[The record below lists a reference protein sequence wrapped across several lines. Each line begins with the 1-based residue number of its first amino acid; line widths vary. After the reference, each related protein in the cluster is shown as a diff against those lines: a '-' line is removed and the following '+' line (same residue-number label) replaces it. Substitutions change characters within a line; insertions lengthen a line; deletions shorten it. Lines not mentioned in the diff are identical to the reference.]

1 MSNPFDLWGQR
12 GWASAEVAGESH
24 YRDALRGLFDSRI
37 PANGSEITVDAQ
49 LLPEP
54 LNRHDRNAVAVWVGA
69 VQVGYLP
76 RDAAK
81 RYAPVL
87 MGLVARGWTPQV
99 GARVWGA
106 QWSPGEFNASV
117 RLDLAEPHMI
127 LPANSPPPQAHR
139 VLPTGGAI
147 QVTGEDRHLD
157 ALAGWLRPEG
167 ECWVHATLH
176 ELTEQLARSARTVVE
191 VRIDGLRIGQLTPRM
206 SGEVLPA
213 VRHLADRGLVAC
225 TRAIVKGNRIKTEVV
240 VYAARAHELPESWLG
255 SPIESA
261 SQQQVGPAAA
271 QAGPPPTTP
280 PQPVPP
286 QPAPA
291 APVEASAAETAV
303 LRAPVGQTTVPIVPP
318 GPAPASPFVTS
329 APAPPIVAP
338 PPAQSTPVPRPA
350 AFTPAPPLAA
360 PARPLAAPI
369 PVPPLGVPS
378 PPLPLAAPASASQVV
393 VPVIPAGGSAAG
405 ESGWAR
411 SVPAQGFDPAIA
423 PQAPHRQ
430 GGVRFNPPPNW
441 PAPPPGWSPPPG
453 WAPDPA
459 WGPPPPGWQLW
470 NDDSK
475 NEPEI
480 PLFGARGR
488 ARELAAE
495 VERLRA
501 EREEMA
507 RLGLFEIKDLIEERQ
522 RLQLELTDLRHRL
535 DGLRRQVVVTEE
547 LALLQEVGV
556 YRYQHPLGD
565 AVGYQAALAHLQEQV
580 KEMARPDGGA
590 VLSASGWTVNGSEA
604 QGRTMLRDYAKLMLR
619 AYNAEA
625 DNLVRTLKPY
635 KLDAAV
641 ERLGKVAS
649 TIARL
654 GKTMD
659 IRISEPYHR
668 LRVQELG
675 LTADYQEKLAEE
687 KAREREEKARLREE
701 RQLQQEI
708 ERERARLD
716 KERQHY
722 TNALAALQA
731 SGDTDGAARLSERL
745 IEIETAIQDVDYR
758 AANVRAGY
766 VYVISNL
773 GAFGENMVKVG
784 MTRRLDP
791 MDRVRE
797 LGDASVPF
805 VFDVH
810 ALFFADDA
818 VGIEAQMH
826 ARLADRR
833 VNLVNQ
839 RREFFYAT
847 PAEAKRH
854 LMELTGNLLQY
865 EETPAALEYRQS
877 LNQPRR
883 SPS

>member
-1 MSNPFDLWGQR
+1 MSIPFDLWGQR

-24 YRDALRGLFDSRI
+24 YQAAIRSLFGARL
-37 PANGSEITVDAQ
+37 PAGGSEITVAAQ

-54 LNRHDRNAVAVWVGA
+54 LNKHDRNAVAVFVGPA
-69 VQVGYLP
+69 QVGYLP
-76 RDAAK
+76 RETAMS
-81 RYAPVL
+81 YAPTL
-87 MGLVARGWTPQV
+87 IGLVARGWTPQV
-99 GARVWGA
+99 GARVWGS
-106 QWSPGEFNASV
+106 QWGPGEFSVSV

-127 LPANSPPPQAHR
+127 MPANQPPPEPHR
-139 VLPTGGAI
+139 MLPSGGAI
-147 QVTGEDRHLD
+147 QVTGEQHHLD
-157 ALAGWLRPEG
+157 ALATWLRAEG

-176 ELTEQLARSARTVVE
+176 EITEQSARSARTVVE
-191 VRIDGLRIGQLTPRM
+191 VRIDGARVGQLTPRM
-206 SGEVLPA
+206 SGEVLAA
-213 VRHLADRGLVAC
+213 VRHLAERGLGAC
-225 TRAIVKGNRIKTEVV
+225 TRAIVKGNRIKTEVI
-240 VYAARAHELPESWLG
+240 VYAARAHELPDSWLDLP
-255 SPIESA
+255 SETAPP
-261 SQQQVGPAAA
+261 PAASPAPPA
-271 QAGPPPTTP
+271 QLA
-280 PQPVPP
+280 PVPMP
-286 QPAPA
+286 RPIPIVPVA
-291 APVEASAAETAV
+291 AEPSAAETAV
-303 LRAPVGQTTVPIVPP
+303 LSAPASRPAAPAQPPAPVILPAVPPAPIGQMPPPEPAAQTAVLPAPAGHTTVPITP
-318 GPAPASPFVTS
+318 PAPRGPR
-329 APAPPIVAP
+329 APDVPERQSD
-338 PPAQSTPVPRPA
+338 PAQ
-350 AFTPAPPLAA
+350 
-360 PARPLAAPI
+360 
-369 PVPPLGVPS
+369 
-378 PPLPLAAPASASQVV
+378 
-393 VPVIPAGGSAAG
+393 AAG
-405 ESGWAR
+405 
-411 SVPAQGFDPAIA
+411 P
-423 PQAPHRQ
+423 PQAPHRP
-430 GGVRFNPPPNW
+430 RFNPPPNW

-453 WAPDPA
+453 WAPDPG
-459 WGPPPPGWQLW
+459 WGPPPAGWQVW
-470 NDDSK
+470 IEEPPVEEPRHD
-475 NEPEI
+475 PEI
-480 PLFGARGR
+480 PLFGARGK

-495 VERLRA
+495 VEKLRA

-507 RLGLFEIKDLIEERQ
+507 RLGLFDLKDLMEQRQ
-522 RLQLELTDLRHRL
+522 RLQRDLTDLRHHL
-535 DGLRRQVVVTEE
+535 DGLRKQVVVTEE
-547 LALLQEVGV
+547 EALLQEAGI
-556 YRYQHPLGD
+556 YRYRHPLSD
-565 AVGYQAALAHLQEQV
+565 AVAYQEALAHLQDQI
-580 KEMARPDGGA
+580 KEMAKPDGGA
-590 VLSASGWTVNGSEA
+590 VLAAAGWTVNGSEA

-635 KLDAAV
+635 KLDAAI
-641 ERLGKVAS
+641 ERLGKVAG

-675 LTADYQEKLAEE
+675 LTADHQERLAEE

-722 TNALAALQA
+722 ANALAALRA
-731 SGDTDGAARLSERL
+731 GGDVEGAAQLRDRLA
-745 IEIETAIQDVDYR
+745 EIDAAIQDVDYR

-791 MDRVRE
+791 LDRVRE

-810 ALFFADDA
+810 ALFFAEDA

-883 SPS
+883 NVVPG